1 IHYPQFQMQA
11 GTTGIN
17 TVRLYNPVKNSQ
29 EHDPDGVFIKKWIP
43 ELSNVPKAHI
53 HEPWNMTAMDQVFC
67 EVAIGKDYPK
77 PIVNLQKSASS
88 ARAKI
93 WAHKKH
99 PAVQKEKIRLLQIHV
114 NAR

>member
-1 IHYPQFQMQA
+1 
-11 GTTGIN
+11 
-17 TVRLYNPVKNSQ
+17 
-29 EHDPDGVFIKKWIP
+29 
-43 ELSNVPKAHI
+43 
-53 HEPWNMTAMDQVFC
+53 MTAMDQVFC

-99 PAVQKEKIRLLQIHV
+99 PAVQKEKKRLLQTHV